1 MNIIDLQERLF
12 SDNLWTKRGGGCVVF
27 SSTCPELVRES
38 ES

>member
-12 SDNLWTKRGGGCVVF
+12 SDNLWTKRGGLVF

>member
-12 SDNLWTKRGGGCVVF
+12 SDNLWTKRGGCVVF